1 MTELVQ
7 GRDKSIALDSASI
20 LGGNEVMV
28 AQLLNEQHNKIYD
41 NDERLILDWALN
53 AVWPKK
59 AIDDFY
65 KTELDMIS
73 QKQFTSLL
81 PPMIQ
86 RDLARVVANCLLYCV
101 RYDDTTV
108 WTHSENPTWR
118 IILVNTKHIPEVQ
131 KVHIGGK
138 TCDKLAFIYKK
149 SIPRQQ
155 IINTPGSSPNQFTG
169 SPTNQV
175 TGAVE
180 AMEMRIR
187 SGSGTYKRTR
197 KISQSVS
204 MEHKMVRQINLIAVL
219 PAYR

>member
-1 MTELVQ
+1 MNMIELVQ

-86 RDLARVVANCLLYCV
+86 RDLAR
-101 RYDDTTV
+101 
-108 WTHSENPTWR
+108 
-118 IILVNTKHIPEVQ
+118 K
-131 KVHIGGK
+131 
-138 TCDKLAFIYKK
+138 
-149 SIPRQQ
+149 
-155 IINTPGSSPNQFTG
+155 
-169 SPTNQV
+169 
-175 TGAVE
+175 
-180 AMEMRIR
+180 
-187 SGSGTYKRTR
+187 
-197 KISQSVS
+197 
-204 MEHKMVRQINLIAVL
+204 
-219 PAYR
+219 

>member
-1 MTELVQ
+1 MCDLILQINLTKKKKKLQ
-7 GRDKSIALDSASI
+7 HSIGLASI

-86 RDLARVVANCLLYCV
+86 RDLAR
-101 RYDDTTV
+101 
-108 WTHSENPTWR
+108 
-118 IILVNTKHIPEVQ
+118 
-131 KVHIGGK
+131 
-138 TCDKLAFIYKK
+138 
-149 SIPRQQ
+149 
-155 IINTPGSSPNQFTG
+155 
-169 SPTNQV
+169 
-175 TGAVE
+175 
-180 AMEMRIR
+180 
-187 SGSGTYKRTR
+187 
-197 KISQSVS
+197 
-204 MEHKMVRQINLIAVL
+204 
-219 PAYR
+219 